1 MKNATLRFL
10 LVGAFAS
17 APSAVSAGI
26 IFIPVTDFQIG
37 DAGILAMDV
46 APEGA
51 IL

>member
-10 LVGAFAS
+10 LVGALAS

-26 IFIPVTDFQIG
+26 IFIPITDFQIE
-37 DAGILAMDV
+37 DAGTLAIDA

-51 IL
+51 SL